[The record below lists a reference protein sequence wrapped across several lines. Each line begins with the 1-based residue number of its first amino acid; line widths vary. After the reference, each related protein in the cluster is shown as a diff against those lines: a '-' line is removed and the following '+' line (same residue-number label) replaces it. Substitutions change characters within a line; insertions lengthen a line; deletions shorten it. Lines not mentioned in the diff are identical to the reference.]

1 AMADQVASFCDQLI
15 KAVNVTMDPETSHIY
30 RLEALKFC
38 EEFKENN
45 SLCLPCGLR
54 LADKAQPAVVRHF
67 GLQILEHVIKFRWN
81 DMQQQDKAHL
91 KECAM
96 QLLLNG
102 TLSILEE
109 ESHIKDV
116 LSRII
121 VEMIK
126 REWPQQWPDML
137 KEMEVLTSQGETQ
150 TELVMLILLRLAEDV
165 IFFQTLPAQRRRD
178 IQQKLTQNMDSIFR
192 FMMTILRVNV
202 EELRKLK
209 GLPGQELQGR
219 AFCRVA
225 VSTLNTLAG
234 YLDWVSLSYISSKY
248 SEILEVLCLLLNEPE
263 LQLEAA
269 ECLVIAVRRK
279 GKLEDRKP
287 IMLLFEDV
295 AIDCILSAAQAVEV
309 VEQRYVFL
317 KRLCQVLCALGGQ
330 LCALVGSDVKV
341 SVPANLSKYL
351 EALLAFTTHSSQFL
365 KSSTLITWANLFRH
379 ETLSQEEVVVQMA
392 VRYLRACMTNFVKA
406 GFPSKN
412 DSPSC
417 AYSRVDF
424 DSDSDFNSFFTSF
437 RAQQGD
443 LVRSACRIAPQEAFQ
458 IAAEWLQYQV
468 TTPIDAGGSK
478 CNPAQTAEGMCSS
491 LSPSVLQWDA
501 MTTFM
506 DCTVWQLLKIVE
518 EEKLP
523 TEQSLG
529 LLQAMLNYETNDP
542 LIMSCVLTNIST
554 LFPFATKRE
563 QFLPRVFYKLF
574 KAVTFNGGQEN
585 RVSWSRTVKN
595 VRRHACS
602 SFIKICRDFPQFIL
616 PYFDMFYNHVKNLF
630 ESDSTLSPM
639 ENCALMESLILISNH
654 FKDFAKEKAFL
665 DELLSSVV
673 AQWSSEEMK
682 NVLCDPAAFLSYA
695 GADQV
700 VTEKSEGTDT
710 AGLNR
715 SRVAF
720 TLLAMFAMVKRS
732 RLPTDL
738 EEAKAGGFVVDYTPA
753 GAPIYRS
760 PGAALFLSFLP
771 NFLALIRTHNNLF
784 LPENLARLSETFR
797 GTHDLL
803 DFDKKNVL
811 GFPQQP
817 LENCDVPVYKTDLE
831 RMQGFFTTVYEF
843 SFQIL
848 GNAGLCLQ
856 QEFYTVE
863 GLAQKLAGSVFV
875 TLDHVPDH
883 RLRLLARLFLKQM
896 VLSCPQEYYESVL
909 CPLLGPL
916 FAYMLQ
922 RLNVKWQI
930 ISQRTSVNEDEE
942 EVLCQESEVTK
953 EMLEEYLV
961 RLTTR
966 ELLDFV
972 SVSCIA
978 RKVQEPAANKEELE
992 DDEMMESE
1000 QVAPTGQGTE
1010 NLTELGKCL
1019 LKHENIYM
1027 TLLNLSFTSLSWKDT
1042 SNCHRTASMVCWAL
1056 LQQVVG
1062 GSLLPE
1068 AVTWLFTSVLRGLQI
1083 HGQHETC
1090 NATLSYLAMLIYDN
1104 LRPRYMELRAVMA
1117 QIPNISMEALDQY
1130 DRRLI
1135 DPNAQKVG
1143 EKRRKDQFKKLIA
1156 GTVEK
1161 ALCHQFRKEVHIRNL
1176 PSLFTKLK
1184 IEKDIISSEALSLA
1198 DLFYP

>member
-1 AMADQVASFCDQLI
+1 MSGEVASLCEQLMA
-15 KAVNVTMDPETSHIY
+15 AVNVTMDPETSHIY

-45 SLCLPCGLR
+45 SLCVPCGLQ

-81 DMQQQDKAHL
+81 DMQQQEKVHL

-96 QLLLNG
+96 QLLSNG

-192 FMMTILRVNV
+192 FMMTILRANV

-209 GLPGQELQGR
+209 VLPGHELQVR

-234 YLDWVSLSYISSKY
+234 YIDWVSLSYISSKY

-287 IMLLFEDV
+287 IMLLFDDV
-295 AIDCILSAAQAVEV
+295 AIDCILSAAQVVEV
-309 VEQRYVFL
+309 VEQRYIFL

-330 LCALVGSDVKV
+330 LCALVGSDAKV
-341 SVPANLSKYL
+341 SIPANLSKYL

-379 ETLSQEEVVVQMA
+379 ETLSREEAVVQMA
-392 VRYLRACMTNFVKA
+392 VRYLRACMTNFVKT

-424 DSDSDFNSFFTSF
+424 DNDSDFNSFFNTF

-443 LVRSACRIAPQEAFQ
+443 LVRGACRIAPHEAFQ
-458 IAAEWLQYQV
+458 IAAEWLHYEV
-468 TTPIDAGGSK
+468 TTPIDTGGSK
-478 CNPAQTAEGMCSS
+478 SQTAEGMCSF
-491 LSPSVLQWDA
+491 LSPSVLQWEA
-501 MTTFM
+501 VTTFM
-506 DCTVWQLLKIVE
+506 DCTVWQILKSVE
-518 EEKLP
+518 EEKFP
-523 TEQSLG
+523 IDQSME
-529 LLQAMLNYETNDP
+529 LLQAMLNYETSDP

-554 LFPFATKRE
+554 LFPFATRRQ

-574 KAVTFNGGQEN
+574 KAVAFKGGQEN
-585 RVSWSRTVKN
+585 RVSWSRSVKN
-595 VRRHACS
+595 VRKHACS

-630 ESDSTLSPM
+630 ASDATLSQM
-639 ENCALMESLILISNH
+639 EKCALMESLILISNQ
-654 FKDFAKEKAFL
+654 FKDFAKQKAFL
-665 DELLSSVV
+665 DELMSSVV
-673 AQWSSEEMK
+673 VQWASDEMK
-682 NVLCDPAAFLSYA
+682 NVLCEPAAFLSYA

-700 VTEKSEGTDT
+700 VTESGEGTDT

-715 SRVAF
+715 ARVTFA
-720 TLLAMFAMVKRS
+720 LLAMFAMVKRS
-732 RLPTDL
+732 RWPADQ
-738 EEAKAGGFVVDYTPA
+738 EEAKAGGFVVDYTPT
-753 GAPIYRS
+753 GAPIHRS

-771 NFLALIRTHNNLF
+771 NLLALIRTHNNLF
-784 LPENLARLSETFR
+784 LPENMARLSETYG
-797 GTHDLL
+797 GTHDLM
-803 DFDKKNVL
+803 DFDKKTVL
-811 GFPQQP
+811 AS
-817 LENCDVPVYKTDLE
+817 KSWA
-831 RMQGFFTTVYEF
+831 MQGP
-843 SFQIL
+843 
-848 GNAGLCLQ
+848 CLQ

-863 GLAQKLAGSVFV
+863 GLARELASSAFV
-875 TLDHVPDH
+875 NLDH
-883 RLRLLARLFLKQM
+883 
-896 VLSCPQEYYESVL
+896 EYYDSVL
-909 CPLLGPL
+909 CPLLGPM

-922 RLNVKWQI
+922 RLNVKWQVI
-930 ISQRTSVNEDEE
+930 NQRTSVNDDEE
-942 EVLCQESEVTK
+942 EVICQESEVTK
-953 EMLEEYLV
+953 EMLDEYLV
-961 RLTTR
+961 RLVTR

-978 RKVQEPAANKEELE
+978 RKVQEPAGNKEEVE
-992 DDEMMESE
+992 DEDMVMDSE
-1000 QVAPTGQGTE
+1000 QVAPAGHSTE

-1027 TLLNLSFTSLSWKDT
+1027 TLLTLSFTSLSWKDT
-1042 SNCHRTASMVCWAL
+1042 TNCHRTASMVCWAL

-1068 AVTWLFTSVLRGLQI
+1068 AVTWFFTSVLRGLQF

-1104 LRPRYMELRAVMA
+1104 LRPRFVELRAVMA
-1117 QIPNISMEALDQY
+1117 QIPNISVEALDQY
-1130 DRRLI
+1130 DHRLI

-1161 ALCHQFRKEVHIRNL
+1161 ALCQQFRKEVHVRNL
-1176 PSLFTKLK
+1176 PSLFKK
-1184 IEKDIISSEALSLA
+1184 QKMDKDIMSSEAIFLT
-1198 DLFYP
+1198 DLFYPQSNTL

>member
-1 AMADQVASFCDQLI
+1 MSGEVASLCEQLMA
-15 KAVNVTMDPETSHIY
+15 AVNVTMDPETSHIY

-45 SLCLPCGLR
+45 SLCVPCGLQ

-81 DMQQQDKAHL
+81 DMQQQEKVHL

-96 QLLLNG
+96 QLLSNG

-137 KEMEVLTSQGETQ
+137 KEMEVLSSQGETQ

-192 FMMTILRVNV
+192 FMMTILRANV

-209 GLPGQELQGR
+209 VLPGHELQ
-219 AFCRVA
+219 
-225 VSTLNTLAG
+225 
-234 YLDWVSLSYISSKY
+234 
-248 SEILEVLCLLLNEPE
+248 
-263 LQLEAA
+263 
-269 ECLVIAVRRK
+269 

-287 IMLLFEDV
+287 IMLLFDDV
-295 AIDCILSAAQAVEV
+295 AIDCILSAAQSADGLAICKKPESEVVEV
-309 VEQRYVFL
+309 VEQRYIFL

-330 LCALVGSDVKV
+330 LCALVGSDAKV
-341 SVPANLSKYL
+341 SIPANLSKYL

-379 ETLSQEEVVVQMA
+379 ETLSREEAVVQMA
-392 VRYLRACMTNFVKA
+392 VRYLRACMTNFVKT

-424 DSDSDFNSFFTSF
+424 DNDSDFNSFFNTF

-443 LVRSACRIAPQEAFQ
+443 LVRGACRIAPHEAFQ
-458 IAAEWLQYQV
+458 IASEWLRYEV
-468 TTPIDAGGSK
+468 TTPIDTGGSK
-478 CNPAQTAEGMCSS
+478 SQTAEGMCSF
-491 LSPSVLQWDA
+491 LSPSVLQWEA
-501 MTTFM
+501 VTTFM
-506 DCTVWQLLKIVE
+506 DCTVWQILKSVE
-518 EEKLP
+518 EEKFP
-523 TEQSLG
+523 IDQSME
-529 LLQAMLNYETNDP
+529 LLQAMLNYETSDP

-554 LFPFATKRE
+554 LFPFATRRQ

-574 KAVTFNGGQEN
+574 KAVAFKGGQEN
-585 RVSWSRTVKN
+585 RVSWSRSVKN
-595 VRRHACS
+595 VRKHACS

-630 ESDSTLSPM
+630 ASDATLSQM
-639 ENCALMESLILISNH
+639 EKCALMESLILISNQ
-654 FKDFAKEKAFL
+654 FKDFAKQKAFL
-665 DELLSSVV
+665 DELMSSVV
-673 AQWSSEEMK
+673 VQWASDEMK
-682 NVLCDPAAFLSYA
+682 NVLCEPAAFLSYA

-700 VTEKSEGTDT
+700 VTESGEGTDT

-715 SRVAF
+715 ARVTFA
-720 TLLAMFAMVKRS
+720 LLAMFAMVKRS
-732 RLPTDL
+732 RWPADQ
-738 EEAKAGGFVVDYTPA
+738 EEAKAGGFVVDYTPT
-753 GAPIYRS
+753 GAPIHRN

-771 NFLALIRTHNNLF
+771 NLLALIRTHNNLF
-784 LPENLARLSETFR
+784 LPENMARLSETYG
-797 GTHDLL
+797 GTHDLM
-803 DFDKKNVL
+803 DFDKKTVL
-811 GFPQQP
+811 VFPQQP
-817 LENCDVPVYKTDLE
+817 LENCDVPVYKTNLE
-831 RMQGFFTTVYEF
+831 RMQGFFTTVYDY

-848 GNAGLCLQ
+848 GNAGPCLQ

-863 GLAQKLAGSVFV
+863 GLARELASSAFV
-875 TLDHVPDH
+875 NLDHVPDH
-883 RLRLLARLFLKQM
+883 RLRLMIRLFLKQM
-896 VLSCPQEYYESVL
+896 VLSCPQEYYDSVL
-909 CPLLGPL
+909 CPLLGPM

-922 RLNVKWQI
+922 RLNVKWQVI
-930 ISQRTSVNEDEE
+930 NQRTSVNDDEE
-942 EVLCQESEVTK
+942 EVICQESEVTK
-953 EMLEEYLV
+953 EMLDEYLV
-961 RLTTR
+961 RLVTR

-978 RKVQEPAANKEELE
+978 RKVQEPAGNKEEVE
-992 DDEMMESE
+992 DEDMVMDSE
-1000 QVAPTGQGTE
+1000 QVAPAGHSTE

-1027 TLLNLSFTSLSWKDT
+1027 TLLTLSFTSLSWKDT
-1042 SNCHRTASMVCWAL
+1042 TNCHRTASMVCWAL

-1068 AVTWLFTSVLRGLQI
+1068 AVTWFFTSVLRGLQF

-1104 LRPRYMELRAVMA
+1104 LRPRFVELRAVMA
-1117 QIPNISMEALDQY
+1117 QIPNISVEALDQY
-1130 DRRLI
+1130 DHRLI

-1161 ALCHQFRKEVHIRNL
+1161 ALCQQFRKEVHVRNL
-1176 PSLFTKLK
+1176 PSLFKKQKTD
-1184 IEKDIISSEALSLA
+1184 KDIMSSEAIFLT
-1198 DLFYP
+1198 DLFFSQSNTL